1 MNHAYKLKIW
11 NRGYWYKSSMF
22 LITLTTI
29 YLLLGYRGNIL
40 TGHYEYLKARGKFI
54 NTKTIKY
61 RSLGIMKG
69 IKLNRG

>member
-1 MNHAYKLKIW
+1 
-11 NRGYWYKSSMF
+11 MF